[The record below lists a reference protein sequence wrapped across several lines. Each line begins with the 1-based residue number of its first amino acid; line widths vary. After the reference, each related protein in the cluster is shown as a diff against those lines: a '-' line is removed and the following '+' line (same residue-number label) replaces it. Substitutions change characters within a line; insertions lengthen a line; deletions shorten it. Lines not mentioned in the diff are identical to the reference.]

1 MCVCGELGGD
11 RLTVPVLVGL
21 GLRKLSMG
29 GSSVCEVKRVLSKM
43 TVARM
48 EELAAKVKACKTDQ
62 EVRDL
67 CEKYMENT
75 LGND

>member
-1 MCVCGELGGD
+1 
-11 RLTVPVLVGL
+11 
-21 GLRKLSMG
+21 
-29 GSSVCEVKRVLSKM
+29 
-43 TVARM
+43 M

>member
-1 MCVCGELGGD
+1 M
-11 RLTVPVLVGL
+11 
-21 GLRKLSMG
+21 
-29 GSSVCEVKRVLSKM
+29 LSKM